1 MLRLFLRVYFK
12 HVYAETCFVFIAADK
27 SSRISSQIRNP
38 DGAAQLPDLD
48 YVARKGC
55 SRPGVSHSSED
66 AAAVS
71 GKGQQRSFICTCSHS
86 VIIKNNIVLTKYCC
100 KTQGPGA

>member
-12 HVYAETCFVFIAADK
+12 HVYAETCFVFVAADK

-71 GKGQQRSFICTCSHS
+71 GKGQQRSLCIYLQSFSNN
-86 VIIKNNIVLTKYCC
+86 KNNIVLTKYCC